1 MMEVAVVVAVA
12 ERVTWTVSVID
23 SINNSHGLPRG
34 DKARIAFAPRRA
46 YANVVRPPAGR
57 RCAATNAT
65 AIAAP
70 KESRMRRWR
79 SERRARWR

>member
-70 KESRMRRWR
+70 KERRMRRWR